1 MNWKNVALFT
11 GGIVVSATISSIFI
25 GIGFC
30 HGQQC
35 FASAQSV
42 RSLNPSLVPV
52 QGKTVQDFVPKG
64 WKIQGK
70 VEGDINSDRL
80 ADTVLTLME
89 AGTESER
96 ARAIVVL
103 IKQANGKFQRLA
115 VADKLLLCSSCA
127 GVLSSPDGAG
137 TTINIKSGVITVS
150 QLSGSRF
157 ARENI
162 HRFWI
167 DKSSKRLVL
176 IGKDIL
182 EFDRGNGDTT
192 FTSNN
197 YLTGQQIVEKS
208 QKKKVVSTKKS
219 TIAKSKQF
227 IETVNIE
234 AD

>member
-1 MNWKNVALFT
+1 MKFSMNWKNVGLLT
-11 GGIVVSATISSIFI
+11 SGIVISATISSMFA
-25 GIGFC
+25 GIGN
-30 HGQQC
+30 
-35 FASAQSV
+35 AQSV
-42 RSLNPSLVPV
+42 RSLNPNLVPT

-64 WKIQGK
+64 WKIQDK

-80 ADTVLTLME
+80 ADTVLTLIE
-89 AGTESER
+89 AGTQSDR
-96 ARAIVVL
+96 SRAIVVL
-103 IKQANGKFQRLA
+103 VKQANGKLQRLA
-115 VADKLLLCSSCA
+115 VANKLLLCSSCA
-127 GVLSSPDGAG
+127 GVLSSPDGANS
-137 TTINIKSGVITVS
+137 TIKIKSGVVIVS
-150 QLSGSRF
+150 QLSGSRE
-157 ARENI
+157 AREAT

-182 EFDRGNGDTT
+182 DYDRANGDSTL
-192 FTSNN
+192 TSIN

-208 QKKKVVSTKKS
+208 QSQKVVSTKKS